1 MNDKCP
7 EWSNSQRCES
17 CGAWCIDNCVR
28 CGAPQCCPQCCS
40 INTERAAREKAD
52 EENNRLR
59 ALVDR
64 LPKTADGVPLVP
76 GMTVFIPHP
85 HPSNLITEREVIAP
99 YGTLAC
105 LTKEPAHSGCCES
118 ATHRQAR
125 ECYSTRE
132 AAEGGKGESMSNE
145 QAQRIRWDEQ
155 FKTYRLEDE
164 QGNVVL
170 NFTSPQAGAEHHY
183 AMWRKVERL
192 RATVERYR
200 AHLRRM
206 QADATTYLMPD
217 RPDCDRAWFISRILW
232 HLDGPQERAIEA
244 LAASGPAQEGEKAKG
259 SGT

>member
-1 MNDKCP
+1 MSDEQKCAMCGGP
-7 EWSNSQRCES
+7 MVES
-17 CGAWCIDNCVR
+17 HSPSGFLSRHW
-28 CGAPQCCPQCCS
+28 
-40 INTERAAREKAD
+40 
-52 EENNRLR
+52 
-59 ALVDR
+59 VDG
-64 LPKTADGVPLVP
+64 D
-76 GMTVFIPHP
+76 
-85 HPSNLITEREVIAP
+85 
-99 YGTLAC
+99 AC
-105 LTKEPAHSGCCES
+105 
-118 ATHRQAR
+118 
-125 ECYSTRE
+125 RE

-200 AHLRRM
+200 AHLQRM

-244 LAASGPAQEGEKAKG
+244 LAASGPAQEGETAKG
-259 SGT
+259 AGHE